1 MSSEAHLQALWNL
14 LKDRTDVTC
23 RKAASDLSLARDSVV
38 SALKSLE
45 AKNVLSS
52 ALQRVT
58 VTRLTPS
65 ALDFFRQGAP
75 EVRLVKALQEDRE
88 THPEGLP
95 RSILAQ
101 KLGDLVLNLAQA
113 QAIRNHWVE
122 VVKKDKKDPDPVL
135 KLLDGVTE
143 YRDEVHD
150 VLERACPQIVSLA
163 SSGTA
168 VEDLDEDALQVSDSL
183 SAEDAKYLKLRKLSE
198 TATVKYFKITKGPNF
213 ARGIAKP
220 AAELTSAML
229 SAYSAA
235 LAANEDPAEAL
246 QKTGI
251 DTITPLNFN
260 ALGALP
266 CEGALHPL
274 MQVRRAFVEI
284 FTGLGFEQMPTP
296 LWCESSFFNFD
307 ALFQPQQHPARDAH
321 DTFFIA
327 GECATAKLEKL
338 DREYLEAV
346 RRMHEQ
352 GDPRIRSS
360 GYRYHWDINEAL
372 KCIMR
377 THTTAVSARMLYRM
391 GKEYKRTGVFTPKKY
406 FSIDRVFR
414 NETLDATH
422 LCEFHQV
429 EGFIVDFNLNLGNLI
444 AAIREFFEH
453 LGIKDI
459 KFKPTYNPY
468 TAPSMEV
475 FAFHPGLGR
484 LVEMGNSGMFRPE
497 MLAPMGLP
505 EGVTC
510 IAWGLSLE
518 RPTMI
523 AYGIDNIRDLI
534 GPSTDLDFI
543 GRCGFF
549 KDASQATPAA
559 PAAPVAGPAP
569 CVAGTT
575 AERA

>member
-1 MSSEAHLQALWNL
+1 MSSEAHLQALWDL
-14 LKDRTDVTC
+14 VKDRADVTC
-23 RKAASDLSLARDSVV
+23 RRAASDLSLARDSVV

-45 AKNVLSS
+45 AKSVLSS
-52 ALQRVT
+52 ALQKVT

-65 ALDFFRQGAP
+65 ALEFFRQGSP
-75 EVRLVKALQEDRE
+75 EVRLARALQEARE
-88 THPEGLP
+88 AHPEGLP
-95 RSILAQ
+95 RSALAD
-101 KLGDLVLNLAQA
+101 KLGELVLNLAQA
-113 QAIRNHWVE
+113 QAIRNRWIE

-135 KLLDGVTE
+135 RLVGEGVE
-143 YRDEVHD
+143 YRDEVHE
-150 VLERACPQIVSLA
+150 VLERVCPRIASLA
-163 SSGTA
+163 SSGVA
-168 VEDLDEDALQVSDSL
+168 VEDLEEDALAVSDSITP
-183 SAEDAKYLKLRKLSE
+183 EDAKYLKLRKLTE
-198 TATVKYFKITKGPNF
+198 TATVKFFKITRGPNF
-213 ARGIAKP
+213 DRGIVKP

-229 SAYSAA
+229 SSYAA
-235 LAANEDPAEAL
+235 SVAAGEDPAEAL
-246 QKTGI
+246 RKSGA
-251 DTITPLNFN
+251 DNITALNFD

-266 CEGALHPL
+266 AEGALHPL

-321 DTFFIA
+321 DTFFVA

-338 DREYLEAV
+338 DREYVEAV
-346 RRMHEQ
+346 KRMHEQ
-352 GDPRIRSS
+352 GDPRIRSA
-360 GYRYHWDINEAL
+360 GYRCHWDLSEAL

-377 THTTAVSARMLYRM
+377 THTTAVSARMLYQM
-391 GKEYKRTGVFTPKKY
+391 GQEYKRTGVFTPKKY

-429 EGFIVDFNLNLGNLI
+429 EGFVVDFNLNLGNLI
-444 AAIREFFEH
+444 ATIREFFEH
-453 LGIKDI
+453 LGITDL

-523 AYGIDNIRDLI
+523 AYGIDNIRELI
-534 GPSTDLDFI
+534 GPSTDLNFI
-543 GRCGFF
+543 RRCGFF
-549 KDASQATPAA
+549 KDASQA
-559 PAAPVAGPAP
+559 V
-569 CVAGTT
+569 
-575 AERA
+575 RR